1 VHLVPRSFSCLRPW
15 LDQLSPSYAPESHL
29 CNVHLTCDVHYV
41 SVIQFLDHHIC
52 SLVLN
57 PIGFTLSTCSTLSTL
72 VSPLIEL
79 SSKHQNSQES
89 FHLSIPLAGGMPVY
103 SASRR
108 HAHAVTCTIFII
120 ARTYQ
125 GSYRCVSTLRGL
137 RKSGR
142 QKISQA
148 SHALVAPCISS
159 IMSPDPHVG
168 AQQPCTCLP

>member
-1 VHLVPRSFSCLRPW
+1 
-15 LDQLSPSYAPESHL
+15 
-29 CNVHLTCDVHYV
+29 
-41 SVIQFLDHHIC
+41 
-52 SLVLN
+52 LN

-168 AQQPCTCLP
+168 AQQPCTCLPWAIKGMAHNVTRHSHSRSLRRNSNSQVHKQYNIHTVE